1 MNLTVLENRL
11 AAFNY
16 TMKSIADDLHHFRD
30 LIDKEIAEK
39 ESRKNEHDAYR
50 KRDLA
55 RCFVA
60 HKGDKLEVI
69 GDFNLPSGDVD
80 PDKRASADTVN
91 VGEILEVTNV
101 DALSNKYETAITL
114 FRTCCG
120 IDCTLDIDQI
130 RKLLE
135 NDLVKVVEK

>member
-1 MNLTVLENRL
+1 MTN
-11 AAFNY
+11 
-16 TMKSIADDLHHFRD
+16 IADDLHYFRD
-30 LIDKEIAEK
+30 IVEKKLAEEEARKEA
-39 ESRKNEHDAYR
+39 RKYEHDAY
-50 KRDLA
+50 KKSEFA

-69 GDFNLPSGDVD
+69 GDFDLPAGDVD
-80 PDKRASADTVN
+80 PDKRASADTVI

-120 IDCTLDIDQI
+120 IDCVLDLDQI

-135 NDLVKVVEK
+135 NDLVKIVEK